1 MERERR
7 RGRRRGRSKGVFTL
21 APPPPRVGQANT
33 PLRTNRK
40 KIQLLM
46 GTQVLRQTLRMERI
60 KIWREKNLYG
70 ARGPCVLEGA
80 WGGGGRG
87 GVRTRGWGAWIPW
100 FAVIYLSS
108 PSRIC
113 S

>member
-7 RGRRRGRSKGVFTL
+7 SRGVFTL

-33 PLRTNRK
+33 PLRANRK

-60 KIWREKNLYG
+60 KIWREKKLYR
-70 ARGPCVLEGA
+70 ARGRGRFRGRE
-80 WGGGGRG
+80 WGQSDGGGRRSLG
-87 GVRTRGWGAWIPW
+87 LLR
-100 FAVIYLSS
+100 F
-108 PSRIC
+108 IC
-113 S
+113 LPPPEYVVNF

>member
-7 RGRRRGRSKGVFTL
+7 RGGRRGRSKGVFTL

-80 WGGGGRG
+80 WGGGRGQNEGVG
-87 GVRTRGWGAWIPW
+87 GVDPLVRCDLFVFP
-100 FAVIYLSS
+100 LQNM
-108 PSRIC
+108 
-113 S
+113 